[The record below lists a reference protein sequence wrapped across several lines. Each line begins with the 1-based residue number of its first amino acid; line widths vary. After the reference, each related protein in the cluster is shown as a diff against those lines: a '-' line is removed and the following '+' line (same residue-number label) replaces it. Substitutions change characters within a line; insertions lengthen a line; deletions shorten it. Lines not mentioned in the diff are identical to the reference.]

1 MSQYFPKP
9 CEPFG
14 GYINFKVDLSSYAAK
29 TDFKNATGIDASKS
43 AAKSDLACSK
53 ALIDTFI

>member
-9 CEPFG
+9 CERFG
-14 GYINFKVDLSSYAAK
+14 GDINFKVDLSSYAAK

-43 AAKSDLACSK
+43 AAKSDLPCSK
-53 ALIDTFI
+53 A